1 MSRRPGGG
9 SRGRIAL
16 GALGAALLLCSTAVA
31 LLGRA
36 VLAAPSSVDR
46 TVTVWPARVST
57 KTHHAGPADSFADSL
72 LGVGGDDAF
81 SRIVAIY
88 SNAVSFLATAGDP
101 KGPIQISQLIDRL
114 HSNDEIAQALT
125 MAGTLLAYS
134 AGAGFG
140 ATLPRQFQAPTVVVL
155 NQAVD
160 DFRAAVSRAPDDETA
175 KFDLELI
182 LHQLK
187 RPPHSSSRP
196 GHTKK
201 PPKGKGAGRPPKKGS
216 NGQEHHAGIY
226 SVGNGY

>member
-1 MSRRPGGG
+1 MKRRIVIGSLGG
-9 SRGRIAL
+9 
-16 GALGAALLLCSTAVA
+16 ALLLCSTGVA

-36 VLAAPSSVDR
+36 VLAEPASVDR
-46 TVTVWPARVST
+46 AVAVWPSRVSSQ
-57 KTHHAGPADSFADSL
+57 THHDGPAATLAASL
-72 LGVGGDDAF
+72 LGVKDDDAF

-88 SNAVSFLATAGDP
+88 RNAVSFLATAGDP
-101 KGPIQISQLIDRL
+101 KGPIQVSQLISRL

-140 ATLPRQFQAPTVVVL
+140 AALPRQFQAPTVVVL
-155 NQAVD
+155 DQAVD
-160 DFRAAVSRAPDDETA
+160 DFRAAVSRVPTDETA

-187 RPPHSSSRP
+187 PPAHRSSRP

-201 PPKGKGAGRPPKKGS
+201 PPKPKGSGGTHKKGT
-216 NGQEHHAGIY
+216 NGQDHHAGIY